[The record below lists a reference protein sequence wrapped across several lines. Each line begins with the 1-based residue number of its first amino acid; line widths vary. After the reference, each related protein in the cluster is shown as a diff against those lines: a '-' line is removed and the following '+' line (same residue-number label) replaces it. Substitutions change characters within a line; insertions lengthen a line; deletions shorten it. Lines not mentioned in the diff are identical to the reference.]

1 MSRTPDR
8 REAGFSLVGAMAGI
22 AIMFTLMAMAMPAW
36 KYVMQDTREEE
47 LIFRGTQIVEA
58 IERYQ
63 KEKRALPV
71 SFDVLVKGKFLR
83 KAYADPMT
91 QDGKWRLIHPGE
103 GALPGSPGAG
113 VRPIPGGMGAGA
125 EASRKGQ
132 ASFGSGGEIGGPF
145 LGVASRSKEKSL
157 RLFNGRSK
165 YDEWIFAVGMPRF
178 IGKPPVNMPGMPG
191 AEGSPGPRP
200 PGSGPGSGVEPT
212 KPR

>member
-1 MSRTPDR
+1 MTSPRSR
-8 REAGFSLVGAMAGI
+8 REAGFSLVGALAGI

-63 KEKRALPV
+63 KDKRSLPI
-71 SFDVLVKGKFLR
+71 SFEVLVKGKYLR

-91 QDGKWRLIHPGE
+91 PDGKWRLIRPGE
-103 GALPGSPGAG
+103 AVVPGRPGAG
-113 VRPIPGGMGAGA
+113 VRPLPGGMAGGAGA
-125 EASRKGQ
+125 PAMRPGG
-132 ASFGSGGEIGGPF
+132 FGSGGEIGGPF
-145 LGVASRSKEKSL
+145 IGVASTSKEESL

-178 IGKPPVNMPGMPG
+178 IGKPPVNLPGTGGSPPPTRPG
-191 AEGSPGPRP
+191 AGP
-200 PGSGPGSGVEPT
+200 VN
-212 KPR
+212 PR

>member
-63 KEKRALPV
+63 KDKRSLPI
-71 SFDVLVKGKFLR
+71 SFDVLVKAKYLR

-103 GALPGSPGAG
+103 GILPGSPGGG
-113 VRPIPGGMGAGA
+113 VRPMPGGMGDGGPG
-125 EASRKGQ
+125 ASRKGQ
-132 ASFGSGGEIGGPF
+132 ATFGSGGEIGGPF

-178 IGKPPVNMPGMPG
+178 VGKPPVNMPGAQP
-191 AEGSPGPRP
+191 SPGPRP
-200 PGSGPGSGVEPT
+200 PGSGPGPT
-212 KPR
+212 KPERQP

>member
-8 REAGFSLVGAMAGI
+8 REDGFSLVGAVAGI
-22 AIMFTLMAMAMPAW
+22 TIMLTLMAMAMPAW
-36 KYVMQDTREEE
+36 RYVMQDSREEE

-63 KEKRALPV
+63 KDKRSLPV
-71 SFDVLVKGKFLR
+71 SFEVLVKGKYLR

-103 GALPGSPGAG
+103 GLVPGSPGAG
-113 VRPIPGGMGAGA
+113 VRPMPGGMADGTGRDRQQGGPLGPGAGP
-125 EASRKGQ
+125 
-132 ASFGSGGEIGGPF
+132 IGPF
-145 LGVASRSKEKSL
+145 LGVASRSKDKSL

-178 IGKPPVNMPGMPG
+178 VGKPPVNMPGMPG

-200 PGSGPGSGVEPT
+200 SGSPA
-212 KPR
+212 PRGDRPR

>member
-1 MSRTPDR
+1 MTAPRVR
-8 REAGFSLVGAMAGI
+8 REAGFSLVGALAGI
-22 AIMFTLMAMAMPAW
+22 TIMFTLMAMAMPAW
-36 KYVMQDTREEE
+36 RHVMQDSREEE

-63 KEKRALPV
+63 KDKRSLPV
-71 SFDVLVKGKFLR
+71 SFDVLVKGKYLR

-103 GALPGSPGAG
+103 GVIRGKPGAG
-113 VRPIPGGMGAGA
+113 SRLGMPGMADGGGMSGKQQELLGPGAA
-125 EASRKGQ
+125 PV
-132 ASFGSGGEIGGPF
+132 GPF

-157 RLFNGRSK
+157 RLFNGRSQ

-178 IGKPPVNMPGMPG
+178 VGKPPVNMPGAEPSPNPG
-191 AEGSPGPRP
+191 SKP
-200 PGSGPGSGVEPT
+200 PGSGPT